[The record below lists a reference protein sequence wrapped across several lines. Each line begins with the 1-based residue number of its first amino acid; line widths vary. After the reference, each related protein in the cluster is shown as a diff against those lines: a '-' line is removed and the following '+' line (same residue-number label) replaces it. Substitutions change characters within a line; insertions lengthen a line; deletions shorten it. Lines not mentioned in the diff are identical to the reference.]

1 MRISTKGVRNPKT
14 ASIPTYRKEGMTIT
28 KIAEKLGVTR
38 QWVDFVLKRDGDP
51 LDGDKM
57 KPNCDYGKEYRD
69 KYKNKKLSTGSHID
83 TEIE

>member
-1 MRISTKGVRNPKT
+1 MRITTKGVRNPKT

-51 LDGDKM
+51 ID
-57 KPNCDYGKEYRD
+57 P
-69 KYKNKKLSTGSHID
+69 KLCAPRTVNRAVHK
-83 TEIE
+83 